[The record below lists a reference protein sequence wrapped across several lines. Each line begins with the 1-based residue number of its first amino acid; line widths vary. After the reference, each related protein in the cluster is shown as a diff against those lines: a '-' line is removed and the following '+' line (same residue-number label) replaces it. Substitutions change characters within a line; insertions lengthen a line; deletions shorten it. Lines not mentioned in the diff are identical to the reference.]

1 MSIRQI
7 RWFQRTCQMSFLL
20 AALMVTLVLAG
31 MFQFYQVSGHTGN
44 TLSIAFIV
52 FFSLGLGL
60 SVFLRTVRC
69 PVCGH
74 TFVGMDDKELFT
86 HTCRN
91 CGRRA
96 GDFG

>member
-20 AALMVTLVLAG
+20 AALTVTLVFAA
-31 MFQFYQVSGHTGN
+31 MFQLYEMSGTAGN
-44 TLSIAFIV
+44 ALSIAFVIFLV
-52 FFSLGLGL
+52 FGLLL

-74 TFVGMDDKELFT
+74 TFVGIDEKELFT

>member
-1 MSIRQI
+1 M
-7 RWFQRTCQMSFLL
+7 FGLL
-20 AALMVTLVLAG
+20 
-31 MFQFYQVSGHTGN
+31 
-44 TLSIAFIV
+44 LSI
-52 FFSLGLGL
+52 
-60 SVFLRTVRC
+60 FLRTVRC

-74 TFVGMDDKELFT
+74 TFVGIDDKELFT

>member
-20 AALMVTLVLAG
+20 AALTVTLVFAA
-31 MFQFYQVSGHTGN
+31 MFQLYEVSGKTGN
-44 TLSIAFIV
+44 VLSLAFVV
-52 FFSLGLGL
+52 FFAFGALLAL
-60 SVFLRTVRC
+60 FLRSVRC

-74 TFVGMDDKELFT
+74 TFVGMKEKVLFT
-86 HTCRN
+86 HTCRH
-91 CGRRA
+91 CGRRS

>member
-31 MFQFYQVSGHTGN
+31 MFQLYQVSGHTGN

-52 FFSLGLGL
+52 FFSLGLAL

>member
-20 AALMVTLVLAG
+20 AALTITLVFAAI
-31 MFQFYQVSGHTGN
+31 FQLYEISGKTGN
-44 TLSIAFIV
+44 VLSLAFVVFFVFGLLLSI
-52 FFSLGLGL
+52 
-60 SVFLRTVRC
+60 FLRTVRC

-74 TFVGMDDKELFT
+74 TFVGIDDKELFT

>member
-20 AALMVTLVLAG
+20 AALMVTLVVAA
-31 MFQFYQVSGHTGN
+31 MFQLYQISGHTGN

-52 FFSLGLGL
+52 FFSLGLML
-60 SVFLRTVRC
+60 SMFLRSVRC

-74 TFVGMDDKELFT
+74 TFVGMDEKELFT

>member
-31 MFQFYQVSGHTGN
+31 MFQLYQVSGHTGN